1 MTAVGCTNRELRP
14 AIQTVGEGGGRIS
27 AVKTATATTNWQK
40 RWSVAMG
47 VGKTARPTW
56 AIVWRDADGA
66 DQTALTLPVGRV
78 ISLFEPIMH
87 GLQRQVC
94 LALREGYRFRSS
106 RAIDKTSRRY
116 SRSQRYKSDG
126 TGAGYRCRRRS
137 HPKDCGRSSVWRF
150 NALRSAPASERNA
163 CGCTCLASFRHSV
176 TEKMP
181 FRRKA
186 TRRSR

>member
-1 MTAVGCTNRELRP
+1 
-14 AIQTVGEGGGRIS
+14 
-27 AVKTATATTNWQK
+27 
-40 RWSVAMG
+40 MG

-176 TEKMP
+176 TKKCHSAAKLLADSASGLLVSHPLRWPGILQQMIDIA
-181 FRRKA
+181 FDLFHLGQQFGVGVLLQFQ
-186 TRRSR
+186 

>member
-1 MTAVGCTNRELRP
+1 
-14 AIQTVGEGGGRIS
+14 
-27 AVKTATATTNWQK
+27 
-40 RWSVAMG
+40 MG

-126 TGAGYRCRRRS
+126 TGARIPLPAAVPSEGLWEVFGVAFQRPPFGSGFGKECLRLYLPGFIQAQCNRKNAIPPQGHSQIPLAAR
-137 HPKDCGRSSVWRF
+137 WR
-150 NALRSAPASERNA
+150 AILLRGPGILQQMIDIAFDLFHLGQQFGA
-163 CGCTCLASFRHSV
+163 GVLLQFQ
-176 TEKMP
+176 
-181 FRRKA
+181 
-186 TRRSR
+186 